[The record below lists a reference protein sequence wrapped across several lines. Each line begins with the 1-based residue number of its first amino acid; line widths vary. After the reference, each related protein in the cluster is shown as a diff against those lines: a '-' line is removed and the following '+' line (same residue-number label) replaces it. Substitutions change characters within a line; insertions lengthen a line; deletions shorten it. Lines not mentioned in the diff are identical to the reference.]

1 MLQNYNKY
9 KILDLFFKFPRKNFQ
24 LREISRLANIAL
36 PSTKRYLKG
45 LVKKQLV
52 LENKET
58 LYKSYNADLENKD
71 FRLYKKVSTLIK
83 LKDLINEIENKINP
97 DVVIIYGSASKG
109 EDLEDSDIDLFVIG
123 KEKSLNLEKFEKE
136 LNRKIHI
143 IFETDIKKVSKEFLN
158 NLINGIV
165 LYGYLKVF

>member
-24 LREISRLANIAL
+24 LREISRLTNIAL
-36 PSTKRYLKG
+36 PSTKRYLEG

-52 LENKET
+52 LENRET
-58 LYKSYNADLENKD
+58 LYKSYNANLENKD
-71 FRLYKKVSTLIK
+71 FRLYKRFSTLIK
-83 LKDLINEIENKINP
+83 LKDLINELEDKINP
-97 DVVIIYGSASKG
+97 DVVIIYGSASRG

-123 KEKSLNLEKFEKE
+123 KEKSVNLEKFEKE

-143 IFETDIKKVSKEFLN
+143 IFEANIKNVSKEFLN
-158 NLINGIV
+158 NLINGIA

>member
-143 IFETDIKKVSKEFLN
+143 IFETNVKKVSKEFLN
-158 NLINGIV
+158 NLINGII